1 MKRFVIFLLLS
12 ALALPVAA
20 QDYQVPEIEI
30 SKDKV
35 LVDGKPFFAHVVTA
49 KQTLF
54 SISKAYGV
62 SVQDIIEA
70 NKKLDLENRG
80 LKIGDVLFIPDVL
93 NVPQETAP
101 LPQETVP
108 VVQEQMPEPDMAAV
122 PDHMKSEEDKKY
134 MQEAAQA
141 DTLIDHRALF
151 PGTRDYYPD
160 DDWQH
165 YSDSVFYMNQIP
177 ERISVAVLLPFNAS
191 GTADSNS
198 RDFYAGVLL
207 AARDLGNSGI
217 GIDLH
222 TYDIGAGGD
231 IKASML
237 EDADIIIGP
246 ISQKDVINAVSLCPS
261 NKCIISP
268 LEPKNAGLADSLQI
282 VQAPSPSSAQGRDA
296 VRWALSDMAPGDSL
310 IVVIESG
317 KPLTENVS
325 AILSELRSS
334 GRRYS
339 TISYGMLEGTRIQ
352 SSFLNRA
359 SNGGTTR
366 FLLASENESFV
377 NDAIRNMNV
386 LAFKKHDV
394 VLYATSRLRNFATVE
409 AENLHNIRTH
419 ISATYH
425 IDYSNHD
432 VQAFVLSYRALFG
445 GEPNSFAF
453 HGYDTMRCFTQM
465 CATLGRGWFHKLADN
480 GWSGLQTNFGFKD
493 REGAGQVN
501 TAVRRVIYTPDYQ
514 IVLQ

>member
-1 MKRFVIFLLLS
+1 MKRIAILLLLS

-62 SVQDIIEA
+62 TVRDIIEA
-70 NKKLDLENRG
+70 NQKLDLEKRG
-80 LKIGDVLFIPDVL
+80 LKIGDVLFIPDV
-93 NVPQETAP
+93 QA
-101 LPQETVP
+101 LPQEAAP
-108 VVQEQMPEPDMAAV
+108 AVQEQIEEQSQMDEPDMTAV
-122 PDHMKSEEDKKY
+122 PSHMKTAEDEAY
-134 MQEAAQA
+134 MQEAAEA

-151 PGTRDYYPD
+151 PGSRDYSFDTDPQRYA
-160 DDWQH
+160 
-165 YSDSVFYMNQIP
+165 DSVFYMNQIP

-198 RDFYAGVLL
+198 RDFYSGVLL
-207 AARDLGNSGI
+207 AARDLGNAGL

-231 IKASML
+231 IKSSML
-237 EDADIIIGP
+237 EDADVIIGP
-246 ISQKDVINAVSLCPS
+246 ISREHVIDAVSLCPS

-268 LEPKNAGLADSLQI
+268 LEPKNAALADSLQI
-282 VQAPSPSSAQGRDA
+282 VQAPSPSSEQARDA
-296 VRWALSDMAPGDSL
+296 VRWALDEMEPGDSL
-310 IVVIESG
+310 VVVIESG
-317 KPLTENVS
+317 KPLTDNIS
-325 AILSELRSS
+325 AILSELQSS

-352 SSFLNRA
+352 SSFLSHA

-386 LAFKKHDV
+386 LAFKRHNV

-425 IDYSNHD
+425 IDYSDAD

-453 HGYDTMRCFTQM
+453 HGYDVMSCFTKM
-465 CATLGRGWFHKLADN
+465 CATLGRGWFYRLPDN
-480 GWSGLQTNFGFKD
+480 GWSGLQANFGFKD

-514 IVLQ
+514 VVLQ

>member
-1 MKRFVIFLLLS
+1 MKRFAIILLLS

-62 SVQDIIEA
+62 SVRDIVEA
-70 NKKLDLENRG
+70 NQKLDLEKRG
-80 LKIGDVLFIPDVL
+80 LKIGDVLLIPDAL
-93 NVPQETAP
+93 SVPEESAAI
-101 LPQETVP
+101 
-108 VVQEQMPEPDMAAV
+108 VQEADMTAV
-122 PDHMKSEEDKKY
+122 PSHMKAGEDEEY
-134 MQEAAQA
+134 IHAEA

-151 PGTRDYYPD
+151 PGVPGYHHDTDP
-160 DDWQH
+160 QH
-165 YSDSVFYMNQIP
+165 YADSVFYMNQIP

-191 GTADSNS
+191 GSADSNS

-207 AARDLGNSGI
+207 AARDLGNAGI
-217 GIDLH
+217 DIDLH
-222 TYDIGAGGD
+222 TYDIGTDGD

-237 EDADIIIGP
+237 EDADVIIGP
-246 ISQKDVINAVSLCPS
+246 ISQKDVIKAVSLCPS

-282 VQAPSPSSAQGRDA
+282 VQAPSTSSAQGRDA
-296 VRWALSDMAPGDSL
+296 VRWALSEMAPGDSL
-310 IVVIESG
+310 VVVIESG
-317 KPLTENVS
+317 KPLTDNVS
-325 AILSELRSS
+325 AILSELQAS
-334 GRRYS
+334 GRRYA

-352 SSFLNRA
+352 STFLRHA
-359 SNGGTTR
+359 STGGTTR

-386 LAFKKHDV
+386 LAFRKQDV
-394 VLYATSRLRNFATVE
+394 VLYATSRLRNYATVE
-409 AENLHNIRTH
+409 AENLHNVKTH

-425 IDYSNHD
+425 IDYSDRD

-465 CATLGRGWFHKLADN
+465 CATLGRGWFYRLADN

-493 REGAGQVN
+493 RETAGQVN

-514 IVLQ
+514 VVLQ

>member
-1 MKRFVIFLLLS
+1 MKRFAIILLLS
-12 ALALPVAA
+12 ALALPLAA

-62 SVQDIIEA
+62 SVSDIVEA
-70 NKKLDLENRG
+70 NRKLDLEKRG
-80 LKIGDVLFIPDVL
+80 LKTGDVLLIPDVL
-93 NVPQETAP
+93 SIPREPAD
-101 LPQETVP
+101 TVNDTP
-108 VVQEQMPEPDMAAV
+108 EEAMDEPDMAAV
-122 PDHMKSEEDKKY
+122 PSHMKTGEDEEY
-134 MQEAAQA
+134 MHAEPA

-151 PGTRDYYPD
+151 PGVPGYQHDTDP
-160 DDWQH
+160 QH
-165 YSDSVFYMNQIP
+165 YADSVFYMNQIP

-191 GTADSNS
+191 GSADSNS

-207 AARDLGNSGI
+207 AARDLGNAGI
-217 GIDLH
+217 DIDLH
-222 TYDIGAGGD
+222 TYDIGTDGD

-237 EDADIIIGP
+237 EEADVIIGP
-246 ISQKDVINAVSLCPS
+246 ISQKDVIKAVSLCPS

-268 LEPKNAGLADSLQI
+268 LEPKNAGMADSLQI
-282 VQAPSPSSAQGRDA
+282 VQAPSTSTSQARDA
-296 VRWALSDMAPGDSL
+296 VRWALSEMAPGDSL
-310 IVVIESG
+310 VVVIESG

-325 AILSELRSS
+325 AILSELQSS
-334 GRRYS
+334 GCRYS

-352 SSFLNRA
+352 STFLRHA
-359 SNGGTTR
+359 STGGTTR

-386 LAFKKHDV
+386 LAFKRQDV
-394 VLYATSRLRNFATVE
+394 VLYATSRLRNYATVE
-409 AENLHNIRTH
+409 AENLHNVKTH

-425 IDYSNHD
+425 IDYSDHD

-465 CATLGRGWFHKLADN
+465 CATLGRGWFYRLADN
-480 GWSGLQTNFGFKD
+480 GWTGLQTNFGFKD
-493 REGAGQVN
+493 RETAGQVN

-514 IVLQ
+514 VVLQ

>member
-1 MKRFVIFLLLS
+1 MKRFAILLLIS

-62 SVQDIIEA
+62 SVSDIREA
-70 NKKLDLENRG
+70 NKKLDLENKG
-80 LKIGDVLFIPDVL
+80 LKTGDVLLIPDVIST
-93 NVPQETAP
+93 PPEPESTAGE
-101 LPQETVP
+101 L
-108 VVQEQMPEPDMAAV
+108 MDEPDMAAV
-122 PDHMKSEEDKKY
+122 PKHMKADDDEAY
-134 MQEAAQA
+134 MQPAGPA

-151 PGTRDYYPD
+151 PGSRDYYPETD
-160 DDWQH
+160 PQH
-165 YSDSVFYMNQIP
+165 YADSVFYMNQIP
-177 ERISVAVLLPFNAS
+177 ERISVSVLLPFNAS
-191 GTADSNS
+191 GSSDSNS

-207 AARDLGNSGI
+207 AARDLGNAGI
-217 GIDLH
+217 DIDLH

-231 IKASML
+231 VKASML
-237 EDADIIIGP
+237 EDADVIIGP
-246 ISQKDVINAVSLCPS
+246 ISQKDVLNAVSICPS

-268 LEPKNAGLADSLQI
+268 LEPKNAGMADSLRI
-282 VQAPSPSSAQGRDA
+282 VQAPSPSSSQGRDA
-296 VRWALSDMAPGDSL
+296 VRWALSEMAPGDSL
-310 IVVIESG
+310 VVVVESG
-317 KPLTENVS
+317 KPLSENGS
-325 AILSELRSS
+325 AILSELRAS

-352 SSFLNRA
+352 SSFLGRA

-386 LAFKKHDV
+386 LAFKKQDV

-425 IDYSNHD
+425 IDYSSPD

-453 HGYDTMRCFTQM
+453 HGYDTMRFFTQM
-465 CATLGRGWFHKLADN
+465 CATHGRGWFHRLSGN
-480 GWSGLQTNFGFKD
+480 GWSGLQTDFSFKD
-493 REGAGQVN
+493 SENPGQVN

-514 IVLQ
+514 VVLQ